1 MSHSAA
7 NKEEKNLLGGDPLD
21 EDERWQLVKRISVSA
36 AFVRSPRLAHLLLYL
51 GEQAI
56 LDRKYLLTEQR
67 LASAVFDRKTNFDPA
82 ADTIVRSQ
90 MVRLRQRLEDY
101 FRDEGHTEH
110 LRVSIPKGG
119 YVPVFEEAPPATA
132 KEQPGAFDG
141 TVGTLG

>member
-1 MSHSAA
+1 MSRSLA
-7 NKEEKNLLGGDPLD
+7 NNEEKNLLAGDPLD
-21 EDERWQLVKRISVSA
+21 EDERWKLVKRISVSA
-36 AFVRSPRLAHLLLYL
+36 AFARSPRLAHLLLYL

-56 LDRKYLLTEQR
+56 LDRKYLLTEQS

-110 LRVSIPKGG
+110 LRAPSPKADTF
-119 YVPVFEEAPPATA
+119 PSSRRSLSLL
-132 KEQPGAFDG
+132 QRNNRS
-141 TVGTLG
+141 L

>member
-1 MSHSAA
+1 MSHSTA
-7 NKEEKNLLGGDPLD
+7 NKEEKNLLAGDSLD
-21 EDERWQLVKRISVSA
+21 EDERWQLVKRISISA

-56 LDRKYLLTEQR
+56 LDRKYLLTEQS

-101 FRDEGHTEH
+101 FRDEGHSEN
-110 LRVSIPKGG
+110 LRVSIPKADTFLSSRR
-119 YVPVFEEAPPATA
+119 PLSLR
-132 KEQPGAFDG
+132 QRSNRS
-141 TVGTLG
+141 L